1 MHGDYGNLK
10 ISKKIDMS
18 RLPKHVAFIMD
29 GNRRWA
35 EAKGLAKSLGHS
47 AGYNS
52 MLKAVKRCVDI
63 GVGVISFFAWSSEN
77 WGREKSEVD
86 DVMGLAR
93 QKADE
98 DIKKIMEYG
107 IRITTMGDTSRFP
120 KDLQEKL
127 KKVTEMSKNNT
138 RGTLNLC
145 IGYGGRADIV
155 QAVNQIKD
163 KGNVTEESFEKYLYG
178 ADLPDIDFV
187 VRTSGEQR
195 ISNFMLWKM
204 AYSELYFPKIF
215 WPTVDEKFIDKCII
229 EYQKRNRRYGKS

>member
-1 MHGDYGNLK
+1 MGGKTCRINK
-10 ISKKIDMS
+10 RIDVT

-35 EAKGLAKSLGHS
+35 RLNGLERRLGHS
-47 AGYNS
+47 AGYES
-52 MLKAVKRCVDI
+52 MLKAVKRCVDLGI
-63 GVGVISFFAWSSEN
+63 KYVSFFAWSSEN
-77 WGREKSEVD
+77 WGREETEVN

-93 QKADE
+93 QKADK
-98 DIKKIMEYG
+98 DIKQIIENGVKIV
-107 IRITTMGDTSRFP
+107 TMGDIGRFP

-127 KKVTEMSKNNT
+127 TKAVEASQKNNSCV
-138 RGTLNLC
+138 LNLC
-145 IGYGGRADIV
+145 INYGGRADII
-155 QAVNQIKD
+155 QAVNKIKT

-178 ADLPDIDFV
+178 AELPDIDFV

-215 WPTVDEKFIDKCII
+215 WPAVNAKFIDKCII
-229 EYQKRNRRYGKS
+229 EYQKRNRRYGKN